1 MSELQ
6 LRQDVLDELEFEPSV
21 DAAHIGVAVEKDVVT
36 LSGHVA
42 SYAEKVAAVTA
53 TRRIRGV
60 RAIADEI
67 EVRYP
72 YDKKMPDDEIAKRA
86 IDILEWDTVVPSAAV
101 QVIVRGGWVTL
112 TGPVDWQYQKKAA
125 EECVRKL
132 SGIQGVVNNIE
143 IRPHVK
149 TQDVEQKIKDALKR
163 HAEVEAKGIRVIVR
177 DNDEVVLEGTVGN
190 WFERYAVANAAW
202 SAPGVKY
209 VEDRLAIA

>member
-21 DAAHIGVAVEKDVVT
+21 NAAHIGVAVEKDVVS

-42 SYAEKVAAVTA
+42 SYAEKLAAVTA

-67 EVRYP
+67 EVRHP
-72 YDKKMPDDEIAKRA
+72 SDKKRSDDEIAKRA
-86 IDILEWDTVVPSAAV
+86 IVILDWDTVVPDGAV

-112 TGPVDWQYQKKAA
+112 TGKVDWQYQKKAA

-132 SGIQGVVNNIE
+132 SGLQGVLNNIE

-149 TQDVEQKIKDALKR
+149 AQDVKQKIEDALKR

-177 DNDEVVLEGTVGN
+177 DNDKVLLEGTVGN
-190 WFERYAVANAAW
+190 WDERYAVENAAW
-202 SAPGVKY
+202 SAPGVKS